1 LKYKKIEKQQKNKKK
16 RLATWQEQAKKGFK
30 CMEEPN

>member
-1 LKYKKIEKQQKNKKK
+1 LKYKKIEKKQKNKK